1 MISVVCASILSYEN
15 SKMMIEEMNVV
26 RNECCSCIS
35 FFADVAP
42 LLPPEFVDM
51 VVIPILFATYVID

>member
-26 RNECCSCIS
+26 RNECLQLH
-35 FFADVAP
+35 FF
-42 LLPPEFVDM
+42 LC
-51 VVIPILFATYVID
+51 